1 MLITSSTKEML
12 HTTLTVC
19 PWERF
24 CKDGFKING
33 TPSRP
38 KMKLYKSKTFK
49 TALE

>member
-1 MLITSSTKEML
+1 MLIMTSTKETF
-12 HTTLTVC
+12 HTLTVC

-38 KMKLYKSKTFK
+38 KMKLYKSETFK
-49 TALE
+49 TAPE